1 MKLRF
6 EARKIKASKIKAEDT
21 AAIWGVFD
29 KETKRWYPKC
39 PATNMY
45 DAQMIADSLNNGHL
59 KP

>member
-1 MKLRF
+1 MQKRF
-6 EARKIKASKIKAEDT
+6 EARKTHHSKIKAEDT
-21 AAIWGVFD
+21 ATIWRVYD

-45 DAQMIADSLNNGHL
+45 DAMLVADSLNNGHL